1 MAVRTGQV
9 QAAEISNLS
18 GMAASWRNP
27 GVLFALNDMTEARV
41 YALAPDGRL
50 LARFALAS
58 AGAVDLEDMGVGPC
72 SGGTCVYLADIGGNL
87 SPRTEFAILRI
98 AEPTVSAAGSTG
110 TTMVTFER
118 FRFAYPDGSHNAE
131 GLLVDPGSGAIYVVT
146 KLAAGQASAVYGLP
160 NPLSATALNMARKIA
175 DLSVPRSGDMPAT
188 AASAHPCGR
197 GFLVRT
203 GNTAYEFRIAAGAA
217 FESAFA
223 VTPTAV
229 PVGTE
234 PQSEA
239 ISYRTDGLGYYSSG
253 ETASAPIFAVACQ

>member
-1 MAVRTGQV
+1 V
-9 QAAEISNLS
+9 QAAELANLS

-50 LARFALAS
+50 LARFQLAS

-72 SGGTCVYLADIGGNL
+72 SGGTCLTLADIGGNL
-87 SPRTEFAILRI
+87 SARTEFALYRI
-98 AEPTVSAAGSTG
+98 AEPAVPAAGSSTV
-110 TTMVTFER
+110 TTVSFER

-131 GLLVDPGSGAIYVVT
+131 GLLVEPTSGAIYVVT

-160 NPLSATALNMARKIA
+160 HPLSATALNMARKVA
-175 DLSVPRSGDMPAT
+175 DLPVPRAGDMPAT

-223 VTPTAV
+223 ATPTAV
-229 PVGTE
+229 PAGTE

-239 ISYRTDGLGYYSSG
+239 ITYRPDGLGYYSSG
-253 ETASAPIFAVACQ
+253 EMGSAPIFAVACP